1 MVEQQE
7 KEEHHKSPS
16 RTMDEAVCTSRVSR
30 VAVVLVMACVLAPLV
45 VMEVAGERCTVM
57 RGDCRLVADLE
68 YPDDHTPFTAL
79 NISCE
84 CKRGEDVTSNLEQ
97 LKGAKCAGWIPSS
110 ASDPK
115 VNSSTLYIVGCSIRA
130 KPLPASVLDQLRRT
144 NRLELFVRDSPALR
158 LSPYIHQPESNTD
171 LPQLHA
177 TFINS
182 NVSGIPEGVLG
193 NVNEAKVSLEDCR
206 VGVIESRAFSVYP
219 QHASVNITFLNTVIT
234 TLKMV
239 AFELPPSSEVTM
251 IGGRVLAWDRSGYA
265 GGERLELRGVTVG
278 RILGYAI
285 NLYGLQ
291 SFTMTGCTVAELLS
305 EALAYR
311 TLPYGKEMKNNSAV
325 LTGNTFITT
334 SGEAFL
340 NLCFVNDLVWSMNTF
355 ANLAAGPLRLQIK
368 ECERERNWRKVVT
381 RTDLNCSNCEDFR
394 NPDKQTCAMYETG
407 LCVSC
412 KGQSN
417 SCNRPIL
424 SHLIDGPCEE
434 SHPDVTEALRTTCVT
449 PSATTAG
456 SRTSRILRGEGAKL
470 IPSALPLV
478 VVVVVVAIGMVIN
491 V

>member
-1 MVEQQE
+1 ME
-7 KEEHHKSPS
+7 
-16 RTMDEAVCTSRVSR
+16 EAVRTSRLSCVV
-30 VAVVLVMACVLAPLV
+30 VALVMACVVAPMV

-57 RGDCRLVADLE
+57 RGDCRMVADLE
-68 YPDDHTPFTAL
+68 YLDDNTPFTAL

-84 CKRGEDVTSNLEQ
+84 CKRGQDVTSSLEQ
-97 LKGAKCAGWIPSS
+97 LNRASKCAGWIPSS

-130 KPLPASVLDQLRRT
+130 EPLPASVLDQLRLT
-144 NRLELFVRDSPALR
+144 NRLELFVQDSPKFR
-158 LSPYIHQPESNTD
+158 LSRYIHQPESTTD
-171 LPQLHA
+171 LPELHA

-182 NVSGIPEGVLG
+182 NVSSIPEGVLG
-193 NVNEAKVSLEDCR
+193 NVNGAKVSLEDCQ
-206 VGVIESRAFSVYP
+206 VGVIESRAFSEYP
-219 QHASVNITFLNTVIT
+219 QHASVNITFLNTDIT

-251 IGGRVLAWDRSGYA
+251 IGGRVLAWDRSGYT
-265 GGERLELRGVTVG
+265 GGARLELRGVIIG

-291 SFTMTGCTVAELLS
+291 SFTMTGCTVAEVLS
-305 EALAYR
+305 EALAYSSR

-325 LTGNTFITT
+325 LAGNTFMTA

-340 NLCFVNDLVWSMNTF
+340 NLCFVNDLVWKMNTF
-355 ANLAAGPLRLQIK
+355 VNLTAGPLRLQSK

-381 RTDLNCSNCEDFR
+381 RTDLNCSNCEDFKH
-394 NPDKQTCAMYETG
+394 PDNQTCAIYETG

-449 PSATTAG
+449 PTATTTG
-456 SRTSRILRGEGAKL
+456 SRTSRILRGGGAKL

-478 VVVVVVAIGMVIN
+478 VVVVVVATGMVIN